1 MFGGDPITAADLPDP
16 YRGDGTQAEPLLRD
30 EAGQPTLTLREFRR
44 LAEKEYIEQV
54 LHHTDWNV
62 TAAARLLGLQR
73 TYLHRK
79 MTDLGAERPGSN
91 DESDGQ

>member
-1 MFGGDPITAADLPDP
+1 MVELEGRRAEGGRPA
-16 YRGDGTQAEPLLRD
+16 
-30 EAGQPTLTLREFRR
+30 LTLREFRR

-54 LHHTDWNV
+54 LRHTDWNV

-79 MTDLGAERPGSN
+79 MTDLGAERPGPD
-91 DESDGQ
+91 DEKS